1 MTVHILK
8 MAVGVESVDHLRQ
21 LQAQRLSVQSGAGEP
36 QVLRHWTRNRPKRSD
51 EIVNGGSLY
60 WIIKGN
66 IRARQLITAIERR
79 NEVETTKNCGFVL
92 DPLVVSTV
100 LQTARPIQG
109 WRYLETSF
117 VPQDKDSS
125 SETLDDMSEGMAT
138 ELRVL
143 GLL

>member
-21 LQAQRLSVQSGAGEP
+21 LQARRLSALSEAGEP
-36 QVLRHWTRNRPKRSD
+36 QILRHWTRNRPKRSD
-51 EIVNGGSLY
+51 EIVSGGSLY

-79 NEVETTKNCGFVL
+79 KAVETTKNCGFVL

-109 WRYLETSF
+109 WRYLEENF
-117 VPQDKDSS
+117 VPKDKDSS
-125 SETLDDMSEGMAT
+125 SETLDDMSEGMAK
-138 ELRVL
+138 ELRAL

>member
-92 DPLVVSTV
+92 DPLVVMNRFCFLTSV
-100 LQTARPIQG
+100 L
-109 WRYLETSF
+109 
-117 VPQDKDSS
+117 
-125 SETLDDMSEGMAT
+125 
-138 ELRVL
+138 
-143 GLL
+143 

>member
-92 DPLVVSTV
+92 DALVVSTV

>member
-66 IRARQLITAIERR
+66 IRARQLIPAIERR